1 VLFPIVHDDHFA
13 DAVDFLNG
21 ASGNDWL
28 LFTNGEDKV
37 AGQAEATN

>member
-1 VLFPIVHDDHFA
+1 
-13 DAVDFLNG
+13 VDFLNG

-28 LFTNGEDKV
+28 IFITGEDQV